1 MGAMNV
7 ELPSDPFS
15 ITADWLT
22 RALPAE
28 VLGGATIDA
37 VSISN
42 IGEGTGIFG
51 EIARIELS
59 TSGGDGSVPASVIAK
74 MPCTEPANLEVAL
87 MLGIY
92 ERELTFF
99 ETIAPTTS
107 LRVPASYVSIRHD
120 DGRFVLVMEDL
131 SVDYVVGDQ
140 VVGAT
145 IAQAEAIIDE
155 LAPFHAHWWG
165 HADLDGMEWV
175 PVPNAP
181 AYAAAVPGI
190 YRAGIPVLLSE
201 WSDRVSPEAIAL
213 AVDLD
218 PLFDEMLQRTAT
230 GPTTLIHTDT
240 RLDNILFGK
249 SDPDEIAVIDFQLML
264 RGRGVADVAYLIGTS
279 VNRDEAVANW
289 EQLLRRWH
297 SAIVASGIDYDW
309 HECVRHYQEASLYYL
324 SGAMSLIGSFDTGN
338 ERGAAL
344 TAAYSTRIL
353 EHCVDI
359 GARSVL

>member
-1 MGAMNV
+1 MSL

-22 RALPAE
+22 HALPDE
-28 VLGGATIDA
+28 VLGGATIDEIRIA
-37 VSISN
+37 N

-59 TSGGDGSVPASVIAK
+59 TSGGDGSAPDSLVAK
-74 MPCTEPANLEVAL
+74 MACTEPANLEVAL

-99 ETIAPTTS
+99 DTIAPTTS
-107 LRVPASYVSIRHD
+107 LRVPTRHVAMRSD

-131 SVDYVVGDQ
+131 SSDYEVGDQ
-140 VVGAT
+140 IVGAT
-145 IAQAEAIIDE
+145 VAQAEAIIDE
-155 LAPFHAHWWG
+155 LARFHAEWWE
-165 HADLDGMEWV
+165 HDELDAMDWV

-181 AYAAAVPGI
+181 AYAAAVPDI
-190 YRAGIPVLLSE
+190 YRAGVPVLQAE
-201 WSDRVSPEAIAL
+201 WADRVSADAIAL
-213 AVDLD
+213 ALDVD
-218 PLFDEMLQRTAT
+218 PVFDELLQRTAG

-240 RLDNILFGK
+240 RLDNIFFGK
-249 SDPDEIAVIDFQLML
+249 SNPLDIAFIDFQLML
-264 RGRGVADVAYLIGTS
+264 RGRGVADVAYLVGTS
-279 VNRDEAVANW
+279 IPRDDAVANW

-297 SAIVASGIDYDW
+297 TAVVGTGIEYAWDD
-309 HECVRHYQEASLYYL
+309 CLRHYREAAMYYL

-359 GARSVL
+359 GAREVL

>member
-1 MGAMNV
+1 MSFEIPA
-7 ELPSDPFS
+7 DPFS
-15 ITADWLT
+15 ITSAWLT
-22 RALPAE
+22 AALPTE
-28 VLGGATIDA
+28 VLGGATIDDIA
-37 VSISN
+37 ISN

-51 EIARIELS
+51 EIARIELT
-59 TSGGDGSVPASVIAK
+59 TSGGDGSAPASIVAK
-74 MPCTEPANLEVAL
+74 MACTEPANLDVAL

-99 ETIAPTTS
+99 DEIAPTTS
-107 LRVPASYVSIRHD
+107 LRVPARHASMRSD

-131 SVDYVVGDQ
+131 SAEYDVGDQ

-145 IAQAEAIIDE
+145 ITQAEAIIDE
-155 LAPFHAHWWG
+155 LAPFHAHWWE
-165 HADLDGMEWV
+165 HADLAAMEWV

-190 YRAGIPVLLSE
+190 YRAGIPVLQAE
-201 WSDRVSPEAIAL
+201 WSDRVSAEAIAL
-213 AVDLD
+213 AVDVD
-218 PLFDEMLQRTAT
+218 PLFDELLQRTAT

-240 RLDNILFGK
+240 RLDNIFFGK
-249 SDPDEIAVIDFQLML
+249 DDPTKIAIIDFQLML

-279 VNRDEAVANW
+279 VNREAASANW
-289 EQLLRRWH
+289 ETLLRRWH
-297 SAIVASGIDYDW
+297 TAIVGTGIAYEWDD
-309 HECVRHYQEASLYYL
+309 CVRHYREAAMYYL

-359 GARSVL
+359 DARSAL